1 MLESKF
7 GPSAMLEQGA
17 VGFLR
22 RRGGLTGWSVV
33 AALVGLTAF
42 YMLGASTM
50 VLSEPDEARCALIAR
65 HMVQSGDWLAPQL
78 LDRPYFDKPPLYFW
92 MLAGSVKAFGES
104 EWALRLASA
113 IVGAATVVLTG
124 LLAGQ
129 FFGRGAGWIA
139 GATLAVSV
147 AGVMGAHVI
156 RMDLL
161 LAMWVTAALLC
172 WSRGCLLERR
182 GGWYVLMYVCMAMG
196 CLTKGPVAI
205 LLPGLIIGLYLLLS
219 VGWRGIPGQIRRMR
233 PVLGVLIIGV
243 LYGSW
248 VGYMT
253 WRYPEYPREFFLKQ
267 NLDRMAGSGL
277 DAAAPWYIIPG
288 AFVGGLMPWSLLVG
302 LASWDRRPRRGLP
315 PAEKFLWIWGLTVL
329 VFFTISKARMPN
341 YVLPA
346 FPSTFAL
353 LGGYLAGLTAR
364 HRAQLGFG
372 LLGTLA
378 LAGAGAIGIV
388 ILEHERFDRVDMVR
402 LAVRLAV
409 LAALVAPTWLLW
421 KRRLTLAVV
430 PLIAAGGAF
439 AIDIAYGPAREY
451 FASRCSK
458 ELVRPLEA
466 LGSAAGGEVVVATVP
481 RYGAV
486 YYAPPGWR
494 FRLVGKR
501 QVNSL
506 IPLLKGNE
514 RPLYAIL
521 TGGGLLPELQQD
533 TVVGLRVSDRLT
545 ILQRLGEDALV
556 RIDPAAKTAGAN
568 DKISQGQ

>member
-219 VGWRGIPGQIRRMR
+219 GGWRGIPGQIRRMR